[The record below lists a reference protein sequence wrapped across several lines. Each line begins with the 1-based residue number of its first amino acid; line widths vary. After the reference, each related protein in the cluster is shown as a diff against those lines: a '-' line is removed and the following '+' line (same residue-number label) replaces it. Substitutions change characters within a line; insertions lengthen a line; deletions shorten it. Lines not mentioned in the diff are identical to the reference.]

1 MGLMEYNVC
10 NCLVMKDE
18 LYFRRGMITVPDM
31 ENKSLQ
37 NSKRRNVKIIAVVI
51 AAIVVCVGAL
61 AALFVK
67 SKQDLEHKKEMEA
80 AVNINKFYSGITVQ
94 GVNVSGM
101 TMEEALKALKEQE
114 ASTIGTYRI
123 VITCGDKQWEL
134 TQTDMS
140 FSFDTQD
147 VLKKAYAVGRSGDLE
162 TRYKIVTELKTKPQN
177 FSITATLDED
187 ALKAKVM
194 KIAAEVEKPA
204 TEPTVTGFSVS
215 SGFQFQDGKAGVSVD
230 KDSLWNDVKAVV
242 EGNHVGTVTMKTS
255 SVPYKTSL
263 SSLKKHMKKLGT
275 YSTVSVNN
283 ANGTYNMKKALLLAN
298 GTKINAGATF
308 SFFKTVG
315 PCDRANGFLIA
326 GAIENGRHIDSYGGG
341 ICQASTTIYGAA
353 LRSGMKIV
361 ERHNHSIP
369 SAYCEIGQDATV
381 SYPYTDLKLMNTTNY
396 PMFLVTSASG
406 RKLTATFYGY
416 QPDDYDSIEIVS
428 RIDKTYPAPT
438 EAKYIEDSSLA
449 ANVVKLEQK
458 ARTGYLASARR
469 LYLKNGKTVKT
480 EYLNSST
487 YPAMPAY
494 YVYGPGTSRDKLTGK
509 ATTPSGDPSSQSPN
523 TTPSPSSNNPSSE
536 ATSGTTANGQN
547 AAA

>member
-1 MGLMEYNVC
+1 
-10 NCLVMKDE
+10 
-18 LYFRRGMITVPDM
+18 MIVPNSGD
-31 ENKSLQ
+31 KSAQ
-37 NSKRRNVKIIAVVI
+37 NSKRGNARIITVVV
-51 AAIVVCVGAL
+51 AAIVVCVGVVTAL
-61 AALFVK
+61 LAK
-67 SKQDLEHKKEMEA
+67 SKQDLEHKREMEA
-80 AVNINKFYSGITVQ
+80 AVNTNKFYSGISVQ
-94 GVNVSGM
+94 GVDVSGM
-101 TMEEALKALKEQE
+101 TMEEALKAVKEQE
-114 ASTIGTYRI
+114 ASAVGTYRI

-140 FSFDTQD
+140 FLFDTQD
-147 VLKKAYAVGRSGDLE
+147 VLNKAYAIGRSGDLE
-162 TRYKIVTELKTKPQN
+162 TRYKIVTELKTKPQK
-177 FSITATLDED
+177 FSLTATLDED
-187 ALKAKVM
+187 ALKAKIM
-194 KIAAEVEKPA
+194 EIAAEIEKPA
-204 TEPTVTGFSVS
+204 AEPTVTAFSVS

-242 EGNHVGTVTMKTS
+242 EGERVGNVTMKTT
-255 SVPYKTSL
+255 SVPFKTSL
-263 SSLKKHMKKLGT
+263 SSLKNHMKKLGT
-275 YSTVSVNN
+275 FSTVSVNN

-298 GTKINAGATF
+298 GTKIDAGATF

-315 PCDRANGFLIA
+315 PCDKANGFLIA

-381 SYPYTDLKLMNTTNY
+381 SYPYTDLKLMNTTAY

-438 EAKYIEDSSLA
+438 EPKYIEDSSLA

-458 ARTGYLASARR
+458 AKTGYLASARR

-494 YVYGPGTSRDKLTGK
+494 YAYGPGTSRDKLTGK
-509 ATTPSGDPSSQSPN
+509 PTTPEKTPTSPSTDTP
-523 TTPSPSSNNPSSE
+523 TTPQTNKPSPETNPGTSADNAGNADGSNN
-536 ATSGTTANGQN
+536 ANDQNTA
-547 AAA
+547 A